1 MSKELVVKKDMAA
14 EHQMSVIERV
24 VMQGDLS
31 KLDPTQRV
39 MYYNKVCES
48 MGLNPYTRPFDYISL
63 NGKLTLYAKKDAT
76 EQLRQVKKISITSLE
91 GRMVD
96 DLYIVVAKATTPDG
110 RLDQSTGAVSI
121 ANLKG
126 EQKANAIMK
135 AETKAKRRVTLSISG
150 MGWTDESEI
159 ESIPHAQRVNVDLET
174 GEVIDIP
181 NPPIPHLPPQ
191 SNLTAPQQPEPPAP
205 PAAPPTPPVQPP
217 AQAQAPAQPP
227 EPPKD
232 EKHPNYNVF
241 CHKHS
246 IMMNSD
252 GTESRKLEF
261 VRKSALKAKMSE
273 IRVINFAI
281 NNEADFQKKF
291 DKWSAEN
298 YPVNQGTETP
308 RSMDK
313 LV

>member
-1 MSKELVVKKDMAA
+1 MSKELVAKKDIAK
-14 EHQMSVIERV
+14 EHELSVIERV

-31 KLDPTQRV
+31 KLDPIQRV
-39 MYYNKVCES
+39 TYYNKVCES

-76 EQLRQVKKISITSLE
+76 EQLRQVKKISIISLE
-91 GRMVD
+91 GKQVD
-96 DLYIVVAKATTPDG
+96 DLWIVVAKATTPDG

-121 ANLKG
+121 GNLKG

-159 ESIPHAQRVNVDLET
+159 ETIPNAKHVNVDMET

-181 NPPIPHLPPQ
+181 NAQIAHQPQAALPP
-191 SNLTAPQQPEPPAP
+191 PPVEPPAP
-205 PAAPPTPPVQPP
+205 PSA
-217 AQAQAPAQPP
+217 PP

-232 EKHPNYNVF
+232 EKHPEYNAF
-241 CHKHS
+241 CARHS

-252 GTESRKLEF
+252 GTPSRKLDF
-261 VRKSALKAKMSE
+261 VRKSAEKAKMSE
-273 IRVINFAI
+273 VRVINFAI
-281 NNEADFQKKF
+281 NNEADFIKKF
-291 DKWSAEN
+291 NKWEAEN
-298 YPVNQGTETP
+298 HPTP
-308 RSMDK
+308 RSMDE

>member
-121 ANLKG
+121 GNLKG

-181 NPPIPHLPPQ
+181 NSQIPHLPPQ

-205 PAAPPTPPVQPP
+205 PTAPPAPPV
-217 AQAQAPAQPP
+217 
-227 EPPKD
+227 D
-232 EKHPNYNVF
+232 EKHPQYNVF

-261 VRKSALKAKMSE
+261 VRKSAAKAKMTE
-273 IRVINFAI
+273 VKVINFAI
-281 NNEADFQKKF
+281 NNETDFQKKF

-298 YPVNQGTETP
+298 YPTDQGIQAP
-308 RSMDK
+308 RSMDE

>member
-1 MSKELVVKKDMAA
+1 MSKDLVIKKDIAK
-14 EHQMSVIERV
+14 EHELSVIERV

-39 MYYNKVCES
+39 TYYNKVCES

-76 EQLRQVKKISITSLE
+76 EQLRQVKKISIVSLE

-121 ANLKG
+121 GNLKG

-159 ESIPHAQRVNVDLET
+159 ESIPHAKHVNVDLET

-181 NPPIPHLPPQ
+181 NPQIGHTPQ
-191 SNLTAPQQPEPPAP
+191 PQVEPPAP
-205 PAAPPTPPVQPP
+205 PVAPPP
-217 AQAQAPAQPP
+217 PP

-232 EKHPNYNVF
+232 EKHSQYNVF

-252 GTESRKLEF
+252 GTESKKLEF

-298 YPVNQGTETP
+298 YPNQGTETP
-308 RSMDK
+308 RSMDE